1 MYVRKL
7 EPNEKSETS
16 SILFLEVTQEQKEAI
31 YHFFAHNDWEFKEV
45 QISSNNDQ
53 SRDDSGDGDH
63 FIEQDDNFDECLLF
77 LWTMH
82 YKREKQSQLW
92 CETDNQIEHK
102 RNSHLRK
109 EKYKRFWTNLFHRGV
124 WKDPRYLEEKHEA
137 LHRDFRREK
146 YIYHRRDL
154 MPKSVIEFVR
164 HWYPNLQDKEYMGH
178 MWE

>member
-16 SILFLEVTQEQKEAI
+16 SILSLEVTQEQKEAI

-82 YKREKQSQLW
+82 YKREK
-92 CETDNQIEHK
+92 
-102 RNSHLRK
+102 
-109 EKYKRFWTNLFHRGV
+109 
-124 WKDPRYLEEKHEA
+124 
-137 LHRDFRREK
+137 
-146 YIYHRRDL
+146 
-154 MPKSVIEFVR
+154 
-164 HWYPNLQDKEYMGH
+164 
-178 MWE
+178 